1 MYQDFSNY
9 PGQNRTEFD
18 AFYPN
23 QKLQLTLKINNL
35 PMNYGRC
42 FPLGSGEND
51 IDKILEQKTGF
62 LDTYKLE
69 KEL

>member
-1 MYQDFSNY
+1 
-9 PGQNRTEFD
+9 
-18 AFYPN
+18 
-23 QKLQLTLKINNL
+23 
-35 PMNYGRC
+35 MNYGRC

-62 LDTYKLE
+62 LDTYQLE